1 MAFIIFFL
9 FFLKKFEKVE
19 KTRIISTKFSLRCTP
34 SVILGYQVLRVFKQN
49 SDQARYIFQP
59 NTELQNNLFFRTK
72 FRICWTLI
80 RSGAQCMWWNNFWS
94 LIISF
99 KSYVF
104 TRYIFGYS
112 WLKFLLEELQRVLAY
127 SANGCTNKINSP

>member
-1 MAFIIFFL
+1 M
-9 FFLKKFEKVE
+9 KKFEKVE

-80 RSGAQCMWWNNFWS
+80 RSSAQCGE
-94 LIISF
+94 IIF
-99 KSYVF
+99 EVA
-104 TRYIFGYS
+104 
-112 WLKFLLEELQRVLAY
+112 L
-127 SANGCTNKINSP
+127 INSHFFTPAFSQDISIAIVD